1 MFETV
6 KAAQTNKNQI
16 DYTLQ
21 VPSIGVLTVQSAQG
35 WSSDITRLHKFFSGH
50 ETIYS
55 NYTYFLQDSSPS
67 VRSLSSDS
75 NIRKKSI
82 SDTAHNIAVPAKTT
96 PRNDDDRS
104 DCISAYVSELKLL
117 SQSSLDTTNWESLDM
132 NLTKKTRVLCIG

>member
-6 KAAQTNKNQI
+6 KAAQTYKNQI

-21 VPSIGVLTVQSAQG
+21 EPSIGVLTLPVQSAQG
-35 WSSDITRLHKFFSGH
+35 WSSDIIRLHKFFSVH

-96 PRNDDDRS
+96 PRNDDNRS
-104 DCISAYVSELKLL
+104 DSISAYVSELKLL
-117 SQSSLDTTNWESLDM
+117 S
-132 NLTKKTRVLCIG
+132 